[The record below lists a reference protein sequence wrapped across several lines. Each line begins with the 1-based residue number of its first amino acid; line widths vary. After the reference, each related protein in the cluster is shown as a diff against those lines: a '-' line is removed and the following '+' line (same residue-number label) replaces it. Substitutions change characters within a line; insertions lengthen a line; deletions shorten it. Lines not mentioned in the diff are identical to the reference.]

1 MLHTK
6 FKLLKLHKRLVS
18 LLAIRMHISFN
29 LIKHKKEWV
38 KPILFLLIICFLQ
51 SLDIIYRKNLVP
63 NKKIKNIRKR
73 KEGGFLLKGVF
84 VYVYNIE
91 ISVFRKRLFSIL
103 FTVITRG
110 KTHTLFKL
118 A

>member
-6 FKLLKLHKRLVS
+6 FKLLKPRKRLVS
-18 LLAIRMHISFN
+18 LLATRMCFRFN

-38 KPILFLLIICFLQ
+38 KTHSFFAYYLFPAKFQ
-51 SLDIIYRKNLVP
+51 YNLS
-63 NKKIKNIRKR
+63 KKPCTKQEN
-73 KEGGFLLKGVF
+73 
-84 VYVYNIE
+84 VYVTE
-91 ISVFRKRLFSIL
+91 ISVFRKRLFSFL

-110 KTHTLFKL
+110 KTHTFFKL